1 MARLSLKSLK
11 PAPDM
16 VLSNM
21 LVEFLSLLTAFLY
34 ACSSILTKRG
44 LRNSNP
50 YSAALVSSVV
60 NTVLLGFVY
69 LLAPVSSSA
78 IEPIAIF
85 AVAGVLASFFGR
97 LFLYRGLDKVNVSV
111 TSSIVGSSPLFT
123 AVTAAVLLGERF
135 EPAVYLG
142 ILLIVTGVATLSLG
156 GRTRDRSDWRQPGI
170 VWALLAS
177 ACYGLSVTTRKVG
190 YNLLNSPILGATI
203 GAFASLSVYLA
214 FVAVARRETL
224 RSTGAKDA
232 TTIYFVFAG
241 ACTSLALLT
250 SHLATSWGAV
260 TIVST
265 LVGSYPLFSLILS
278 FLVLRETISVKTLI
292 GSAFV
297 LLGVFVVSLF

>member
-1 MARLSLKSLK
+1 
-11 PAPDM
+11 M

-21 LVEFLSLLTAFLY
+21 LIESLSLLSAFLY

-50 YSAALVSSVV
+50 YSAALVSSIV
-60 NTVLLGFVY
+60 NTALLGFVY
-69 LLAPVSSSA
+69 LLAPVPFSA

-97 LFLYRGLDKVNVSV
+97 FFLYRGLDEVDVSV
-111 TSSIVGSSPLFT
+111 TSSIVGSSPLFS
-123 AVTAAVLLGERF
+123 AVTAAALLGERF
-135 EPAVYLG
+135 EPMVYLG
-142 ILLIVTGVATLSLG
+142 ILLIVSGVATLSLG
-156 GRTRDRSDWRQPGI
+156 RRTKDRSDWRQPGI

-177 ACYGLSVTTRKVG
+177 ACYGLSVTTRKIG
-190 YNLLNSPILGATI
+190 YNLLNSPILGATT
-203 GAFASLSVYLA
+203 GTFASLSVYLA
-214 FVAVARRETL
+214 FFAVARRETL
-224 RSTGAKDA
+224 TSTGAKKA
-232 TTIYFVFAG
+232 TLFFVFAG
-241 ACTSLALLT
+241 VCTSVGLLT

-278 FLVLRETISVKTLI
+278 YLVLRETITAKTLI

-297 LLGVFVVSLF
+297 LLGVFIVSMF